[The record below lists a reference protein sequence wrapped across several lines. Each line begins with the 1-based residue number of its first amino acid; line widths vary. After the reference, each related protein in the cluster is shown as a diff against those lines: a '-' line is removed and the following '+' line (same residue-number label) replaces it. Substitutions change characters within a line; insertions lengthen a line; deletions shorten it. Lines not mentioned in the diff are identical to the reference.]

1 MKRRDFMKVLGGA
14 LGAVTLTTS
23 CGSSGGGTVQST
35 VTPIPNGY
43 RFFKI
48 ISSGAALPGG
58 NTLSG
63 IPGTVML
70 NDAHEVHFYGLDQTT
85 ANGFYELR
93 MDFGGSRPTVTQLP
107 RKVVRE
113 GDVLKDKKE
122 VSRINMGDVNNQGS
136 FAAVLQTNDN
146 LPGLYLERQKQ
157 GFEPVAGYQTALP
170 GGGGT
175 FGGIFGD
182 VDIHSNDDILL
193 VSHFAPGG
201 SAQGRQGLFYLS
213 GGEVNQRGS
222 MVASTGDPIP
232 ESDGFLTGIGL
243 VDMHDQGNYVM
254 QAYGGD
260 LLQVVNPSSG
270 VINATAPSLL
280 LSGKVGSAS
289 SKILHGSSSP
299 LKVGKKLAALAGSFP
314 VGEIKNGPRIGAS
327 NNPAF
332 VINQTDTSQQLYYS
346 GKQVISSGDTSPLGA
361 PIVSLSAPVVGSNGL
376 LYYQAVTNNGIELMV
391 YNGVELKTVL
401 SNGDN
406 VDGSALASFFFGF
419 MTDQV
424 DSSGR
429 IVLTGDFADGST
441 SLIIGL
447 PI

>member
-14 LGAVTLTTS
+14 LGAVTLTSS
-23 CGSSGGGTVQST
+23 CSDNGSGSA

-70 NDAHEVHFYGLDQTT
+70 NDAQEVHFYGLDQTT

-93 MDFGGSRPTVTQLP
+93 MDFGGSRPTVTQPP

-122 VSRINMGDVNNQGS
+122 VSRINMGDVNSQGS
-136 FAAVLQTNDN
+136 FAAILQTNDN

-182 VDIHSNDDILL
+182 VDIHTNDDILV

-201 SAQGRQGLFYLS
+201 SAQGRQGLFYLP
-213 GGEVNQRGS
+213 GGEVNQQGAI
-222 MVASTGDPIP
+222 VASTGDSIP
-232 ESDGFLTGIGL
+232 DSDGFLTGIGL
-243 VDMHDQGNYVM
+243 VDMHDQGHYVL

-260 LLQVVNPSSG
+260 LYQVVNPSTN
-270 VINATAPSLL
+270 VMNASSPSLL
-280 LSGKVGSAS
+280 ITGKVS
-289 SKILHGSSSP
+289 SPSLKILQGSSSS
-299 LKVGKKLAALAGSFP
+299 LTLGKRLAAMAGSFP

-332 VINQTDTSQQLYYS
+332 VVNQSDTAQQLYYS
-346 GKQVISSGDTSPLGA
+346 GKPVVATGTLTPLGA
-361 PIVSLSAPVVGSNGL
+361 TIVSLSAPVVGSNGL

-391 YNGVELKTVL
+391 YNGVELKTIL

-406 VDGSALASFFFGF
+406 VDGSSLASFFFGF